1 MLNITQFNKPTKHPF
16 EMLDGYKNAYE
27 KELTLTHILAKCIEA
42 GDFIPI
48 KTKGRHSD
56 LVYDG
61 LLSEHKTK
69 YELTEKAKTL
79 LYGFYGKG
87 E

>member
-1 MLNITQFNKPTKHPF
+1 MLNITQFNKPTEHPF
-16 EMLDGYKNAYE
+16 EMLDGYTNAYQ
-27 KELTLTHILAKCIEA
+27 KELTLTHILTKCIEV

-48 KTKGRHSD
+48 ETKGGHSD

-61 LLSEHKTK
+61 LLKTK

-79 LYGFYGKG
+79 LYGFYGK
-87 E
+87 EE